1 MVGKTLYRI
10 ILDTDP
16 GVDDA
21 LAIFLALSSPEIQL
35 EAITTVSGNV
45 NIEHTTRNALAL
57 LTLAGRTDIPVAR
70 GSGHPLVQPPLY
82 AAHVHGEQGLGQAIL
97 PHPTIQPVEQHAVDL
112 IIEKVLNNPGEI
124 TLVAIGPLTNLA
136 LAIRREPRIAQLV
149 HEVVLMGGALR
160 TPGNVTPSAEFN
172 IYADPHA
179 AHVVLH
185 AGWPIKMVSL
195 DTTNRTPFTRPQ
207 AYAFAQGESAVKTC
221 IYQMFDYYFSTFA
234 TLYGVKDF
242 HMHDPLCLAAVFQPD
257 LITWEPAYV
266 DVELKGTL
274 TLGETVA
281 YFHGPNPD
289 IPAPNV
295 QASVEVDADRFIQL
309 YIARVGQTFP

>member
-1 MVGKTLYRI
+1 MHRI

-21 LAIFLALSSPEIQL
+21 LALFLALSSPEIQL

-45 NIEHTTRNALAL
+45 NIEQTTHNALSL
-57 LTLAGRTDIPVAR
+57 LTLVGRTDIPVAR
-70 GSGHPLVQPPLY
+70 GSSHPLMRPPLH
-82 AAHVHGEQGLGQAIL
+82 ATHVHGEQGLGQAIL
-97 PHPTIQPVEQHAVDL
+97 PPPRIQPVEQHAIDL
-112 IIEKVLNNPGEI
+112 IIEKVLSNPGEI

-136 LAIRREPRIAQLV
+136 LAIRREPRIVQLV
-149 HEVVLMGGALR
+149 REVVLMGGALR
-160 TPGNVTPSAEFN
+160 TPGNVTPNAEFN

-179 AHVVLH
+179 AHIVLH

-195 DTTNRTPFTRPQ
+195 DTTNRTPFTRSQ
-207 AYAFAQGESAVKTC
+207 AYAFAQGESPVKTC
-221 IYQMFDYYFSTFA
+221 IYQMFDHYFSTYTA
-234 TLYGVKDF
+234 LYGVKDF

-257 LITWEPAYV
+257 LITWQPVYV
-266 DVELKGTL
+266 DVELNGTL

-281 YFHGPNPD
+281 YFHGSD

-295 QASVEVDADRFIQL
+295 QASIEVDADRFIQL
-309 YIARVGQTFP
+309 YVARVGQIFP